1 MKKQINPT
9 IKAHL
14 IRGAF
19 YLLLL
24 LAVCAIPFAL
34 ARPAFRGVRAQSRS
48 LNLPALQGA
57 TGFTNVNRGAP
68 PAAVKGA
75 WKLPF
80 LFSNQPS
87 GTCPSTITHSS
98 SQAIV
103 EGNSV
108 ACNDNTTGFT
118 TENHYWR
125 AFNMN
130 TFTGGQ
136 EYDVT
141 SVSFG
146 IELAESGSGTGQPIT
161 VNLYVESGA
170 PFPNGTRTLLGTSG
184 SVNVPDQ
191 TDSIFSVPLTA
202 TVPAGALELIMEVL
216 SPDGRPAGNRFFIG
230 SNTDPETGPSYL
242 SAADCGVTDPTPVG
256 TIGFPNMHIVMNVNG
271 SCPSGGTPTPTATG
285 SPSPTPTATCVPTY
299 TTATG
304 TGAITGAGTDIG
316 NHCDDC
322 FTQINLPFPVNVY
335 GAPTSV
341 AFPASNGD
349 LHFANTTKMFAY
361 AQCVPVDP
369 TPPDGPFLNT
379 LFPYYDDLRT
389 DETGICPDCGIFT
402 QTLGSAPN
410 RQFVIR
416 WKTTFFT
423 PPAGGNNAEF
433 EVILTEGSDT
443 LSVIYGDTSG
453 DNGETAAS
461 GIQQDLTVFTSFSCF
476 ETTLTPGVRVDYI
489 PTGCGSP
496 SPTRRQPTATATATA
511 HCNGDAYCY
520 RGTAFNSDTAS
531 AANAGASPVAR
542 AEVKVISD

>member
-14 IRGAF
+14 IRAAF
-19 YLLLL
+19 YVLLL

-34 ARPAFRGVRAQSRS
+34 ARPASPRVRAQSQS
-48 LNLPALQGA
+48 LNLGA
-57 TGFTNVNRGAP
+57 TGFTNVNRVAP

-80 LFSNQPS
+80 LGSNQPS

-103 EGNSV
+103 DGNSV

-136 EYDVT
+136 AYDVT

-146 IELAESGSGTGQPIT
+146 IELAESGSGTGQPVT

-170 PFPNGTRTLLGTSG
+170 PFPAGTRTLLATSG

-191 TDSIFSVPLTA
+191 VDSIFSVPLTA
-202 TVPAGALELIMEVL
+202 TVPAGALELVMEVL

-230 SNTDPETGPSYL
+230 SNPDPETGPSYL
-242 SAADCGVTDPTPVG
+242 SAVDCGVPNPTPVG

-271 SCPSGGTPTPTATG
+271 SCAGGGSPTPTGT
-285 SPSPTPTATCVPTY
+285 PSPTPTATCQPTY
-299 TTATG
+299 TTATT
-304 TGAITGAGTDIG
+304 TGSITGGGTDIG

-322 FTQINLPFPVNVY
+322 TTMVTLPFPVNAY
-335 GAPTSV
+335 GSPTSV
-341 AFPASNGD
+341 VHAGSNGTLQFVAVPQPKPFFFD
-349 LHFANTTKMFAY
+349 
-361 AQCVPVDP
+361 QCIPVDP
-369 TPPDGPFLNT
+369 TMGGPFLNT
-379 LFPYYDDLRT
+379 LFPYYDDMRT
-389 DETGICPDCGIFT
+389 DETAICADCGIFT
-402 QTLGSAPN
+402 QTLGTAPN

-416 WKTTFFT
+416 WKTTYFDHPGKGT
-423 PPAGGNNAEF
+423 AEF
-433 EVILTEGSDT
+433 EVLLTEGSDT
-443 LSVIYGDTSG
+443 LSAIYGATLDMG
-453 DNGETAAS
+453 LEGAS
-461 GIQQDLTVFTSFSCF
+461 GIQRDLTVFTSFSCF
-476 ETTLTPGVRVDYI
+476 EATLTPGLRVNYI

-496 SPTRRQPTATATATA
+496 TPTPTATTTATATATP
-511 HCNGDAYCY
+511 
-520 RGTAFNSDTAS
+520 TATTTAS
-531 AANAGASPVAR
+531 ATPTATVAPPR
-542 AEVKVISD
+542 ATPTPRPRPTPAPRP